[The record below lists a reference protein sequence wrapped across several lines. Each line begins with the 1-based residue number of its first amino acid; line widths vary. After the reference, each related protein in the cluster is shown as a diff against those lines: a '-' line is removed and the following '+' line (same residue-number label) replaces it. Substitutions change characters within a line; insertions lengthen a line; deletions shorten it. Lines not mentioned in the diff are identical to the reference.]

1 MALWTDIID
10 PATLTGYTRAGLDEA
25 QKGSLARWLPNT
37 LKNDN
42 VFRFYESES
51 GLVDIAKF
59 RAYDAEIEVGRRK
72 GGKRKSIELPALGQ
86 NIPVSEYDQ
95 LRARGNV
102 SDELALAEIKKVA
115 LQVVTAVSEAMEYM
129 RGVVLATGK
138 ATIDQDNYQSD
149 DNFGRPASHTFTAAT
164 LWTTS
169 TDNALQDLEVAA
181 DIYRDATGEEPGAF
195 VMGSKEIRSLQAAK
209 AFQVALI
216 NGTSRPASI
225 EDVNSVLDAQALPAI
240 VRYDRRVSIDGVT
253 TRVLPEGTILVLPA
267 PGNENGEAKLG
278 SSVWGRTLSADEP
291 SWGIEDTDKPGIV
304 AGVYRGEKPPF
315 ITEVLSDA
323 IGLPVLANGKYSV
336 AMKVR

>member
-10 PATLTGYTRAGLDEA
+10 PASLTGYVRAALDES

-37 LKNDN
+37 VKNDN

-59 RAYDAEIEVGRRK
+59 RAYDAEIEVGKRK

-102 SDELALAEIKKVA
+102 TDELALAEIKKVG
-115 LQVVTAVSEAMEYM
+115 LQVVTAVSEAMELM
-129 RGVVLATGK
+129 RGIVLATGK

-149 DNFGRPASHTFTAAT
+149 DNFGRPVEHTFSAAT
-164 LWTTS
+164 LWSSS
-169 TDNALQDLEVAA
+169 TDNALQDLEIAA
-181 DIYRDATGEEPGAF
+181 DLYRDATGEEPGAF
-195 VMGSKEIRSLQAAK
+195 VMGSKEIRALQAAK
-209 AFQVALI
+209 QFQTALI
-216 NGTSRPASI
+216 NGASRPASI
-225 EDVNSVLDAQALPAI
+225 ADINGVLDAQGLPVI
-240 VRYDRRVSIDGVT
+240 ERYDRRVSVDGTVQ
-253 TRVLPEGTILVLPA
+253 RVIPEGVILVLPA
-267 PGNENGEAKLG
+267 PGAETGEAKLG
-278 SSVWGRTLSADEP
+278 TSVWGRTLSADEP
-291 SWGIEDTDKPGIV
+291 SWGIEDSDKPGIV

-323 IGLPVLANGKYSV
+323 IGLPVLQNGKYSV